1 MKPTVDLH
9 GPPGAIVPL
18 DATVRAQSALATVA
32 GDPAVVRVVR
42 SLLGPGRIP
51 ADRIVVAAVGT
62 LAGEVRSVLNA
73 AGLSAV
79 FMATCEAPAGR
90 SDCLAAGLEYLGRQ
104 SPPSSRVLVAD
115 HRCPLAGPEVTDRVL
130 SGLDAGHSVVVP
142 VLPMTDT
149 VKETDGAGSVVGTI
163 DRATLRSVQYPRG
176 YELAA
181 LSQLL
186 GDGDEFLAALSSL
199 TPVLTVDGD
208 AHGLLVDLP
217 TDGPLL
223 EAIIAAQQLD

>member
-1 MKPTVDLH
+1 M
-9 GPPGAIVPL
+9 
-18 DATVRAQSALATVA
+18 A

-51 ADRIVVAAVGT
+51 ATGSSSPRRASRRRGALRVGRRGAVG
-62 LAGEVRSVLNA
+62 RVL
-73 AGLSAV
+73 
-79 FMATCEAPAGR
+79 ATCEAPAGR

-208 AHGLLVDLP
+208 ADGLLVDLP

-223 EAIIAAQQLD
+223 EAIIAAQRLD